1 MALRRILLV
10 EDEPDIR
17 QIVQLSLETM
27 GGFAVKAC
35 GSGEQ
40 ALQCGAGFHPDLIL
54 LDFMLPGMDGPA
66 TLQALRLQESLAHT
80 PAVFMTARAGARDRD
95 SYRAMGAVDVI
106 QKPFDPLA
114 LADTVQDIWRHHCAD

>member
-17 QIVQLSLETM
+17 QIVRLSLETV

-40 ALQCGAGFHPDLIL
+40 AVQCGAGFHPDLIL

-66 TLQALRLQESLAHT
+66 TLQALRLQETL
-80 PAVFMTARAGARDRD
+80 
-95 SYRAMGAVDVI
+95 
-106 QKPFDPLA
+106 
-114 LADTVQDIWRHHCAD
+114 